1 MGSFWDFLV
10 WLFWFYVI
18 IACIWIFITVF
29 IDIFRDSTLNGWG
42 KALWVIF
49 LVFVPFLAAF
59 IYLIA
64 RGRGMAERNAATGSR
79 GAGRERGLHPH
90 RGGIVVVLDG
100 GRDREGQATPRQ
112 RRDLP
117 GRVRRAEG
125 EGTADVV
132 VRRAAGSDERVA
144 SASRSTPSP
153 IRGADRRG

>member
-1 MGSFWDFLV
+1 MNSFWDFLV

-64 RGRGMAERNAATGSR
+64 RGRGMAERNAA
-79 GAGRERGLHPH
+79 
-90 RGGIVVVLDG
+90 
-100 GRDREGQATPRQ
+100 
-112 RRDLP
+112 
-117 GRVRRAEG
+117 
-125 EGTADVV
+125 
-132 VRRAAGSDERVA
+132 RAADAQAA
-144 SASRSTPSP
+144 SADYIRSVANSGGSSTAAEIEKGKQLLDS
-153 IRGADRRG
+153 GAISQAEFDALKAKALQTS

>member
-64 RGRGMAERNAATGSR
+64 RGRGMAERNAAK
-79 GAGRERGLHPH
+79 AAEA
-90 RGGIVVVLDG
+90 
-100 GRDREGQATPRQ
+100 QA
-112 RRDLP
+112 
-117 GRVRRAEG
+117 
-125 EGTADVV
+125 
-132 VRRAAGSDERVA
+132 A
-144 SASRSTPSP
+144 SADYIRSVAATSSTSAWHRRRSFTSVP
-153 IRGADRRG
+153 ITCAPVRAYR